1 LDGEEYILRKCL
13 RWEKEVDI
21 TAWDQIFMAIISFL
35 CFMFFHILIWQNKRI
50 QYRGLYLMLK
60 VTTISYLMVGMLGVY
75 LCSLPMQDHV
85 WVSVPLHFCLFM
97 LYIHLYVGIDKSVS
111 VRIMGELVTRP
122 KKRLTYK
129 ELDNLYSPRI
139 MVQARLNLLVEKGWL
154 KENNGKYECLSKA
167 KKLVKLNLFIKKMF
181 LLEQTG

>member
-1 LDGEEYILRKCL
+1 MYLIAVAIVSFSFFMCL
-13 RWEKEVDI
+13 
-21 TAWDQIFMAIISFL
+21 
-35 CFMFFHILIWQNKRI
+35 HILIWQNKRI
-50 QYRGLYLMLK
+50 QYRGVYLMLK
-60 VTTISYLMVGMLGVY
+60 VTIVSYLMVVMLGVY

-85 WVSVPLHFCLFM
+85 WVSGPLHFCLFM
-97 LYIHLYVGIDKSVS
+97 LYTHLYVGIDKSVS

-129 ELDNLYSPRI
+129 ELDNLYSPRN

-167 KKLVKLNLFIKKMF
+167 KKLAKLNLFTKNMF